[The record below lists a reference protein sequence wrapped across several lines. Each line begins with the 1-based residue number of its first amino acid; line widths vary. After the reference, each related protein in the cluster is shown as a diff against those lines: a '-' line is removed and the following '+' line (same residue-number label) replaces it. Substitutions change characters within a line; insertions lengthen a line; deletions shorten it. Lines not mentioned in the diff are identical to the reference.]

1 MLEIT
6 EKLRPN
12 SKIPPYP
19 NYHNGDYFEEFFF
32 KKFTE
37 QYFDVLNDIIYIPIF
52 WTNCYTNKVF
62 GGSIYDIQEAL
73 DKLDKNKKYFIVTQ
87 HDDCVYEKLPPK
99 TIIFSMGGNKRDKNV
114 IPIPLICSPI
124 PKVKKSKKNQISFV
138 GSLTHPLRNMIY
150 QQYRKDED
158 FIFHIKNWELK
169 SENKH
174 IEQFINLTAES
185 MYTLCPRGYG
195 ATSFRLYESM
205 QLDSV
210 PVYIF
215 DKPWLPW
222 EDELDWTKLSILIDT
237 TNISNIKEKI
247 INSDYES
254 MLNYKN
260 EIFDD
265 YFTYDGVY
273 NNIIKKLNYGNFKF

>member
-6 EKLRPN
+6 EKLRPK
-12 SKIPPYP
+12 SEIPPYP
-19 NYHNGDYFEEFFF
+19 NYHQGEYFEEYFFNRF
-32 KKFTE
+32 SE
-37 QYFDVLNDIIYIPIF
+37 EYFGRINNIEYLPIF

-62 GGSIYDIQEAL
+62 GGHKYEIQETL
-73 DKLDKNKKYFIVTQ
+73 NKLDRDKIYFTISQ
-87 HDDCVYEKLPPK
+87 HDDCVYEALPPK
-99 TIIFSMGGNKRDKNV
+99 TIIFSMGGNKKDKNI

-124 PKVKKSKKNQISFV
+124 PKIKKDKKNQISFV

-150 QQYRKDED
+150 QQYVKDEN
-158 FIFHIKNWELK
+158 FVFHVKNWELK
-169 SENKH
+169 SEKIH
-174 IEQFINLTAES
+174 IDRFINVTSES
-185 MYTLCPRGYG
+185 KYTLCPRGYG

-210 PVYIF
+210 PVYVF

-222 EDELDWTKLSILIDT
+222 TDEIDWSKLSILIDSN
-237 TNISNIKEKI
+237 NISKIKEKI
-247 INSDYES
+247 MNSDYES
-254 MLNYKN
+254 MIKYKN

-273 NNIIKKLNYGNFKF
+273 NNIIKKLNNGNFEF